1 MRPNMSLPQW
11 LKTVLGQNQKI
22 VVCRPDDSH
31 SPLIRRSFRFS
42 GLVQG
47 VGFRYEAKITA
58 DELGLVGWAK
68 NEDDGTVTIE
78 AEGTEVC
85 IDEFIRV
92 MRSVPRFRI
101 TNIQSEELPVSGV
114 EASFRVFY

>member
-1 MRPNMSLPQW
+1 MRPYMNLPQW
-11 LKTVLGQNQKI
+11 LKTVFGQDQRA
-22 VVCRPDDSH
+22 VVRRPDDSH
-31 SPLIRRSFRFS
+31 SPLIRRWFCFS

-78 AEGTEVC
+78 AEGAEVC
-85 IDEFIRV
+85 VDEFIRV

-101 TNIQSEELPVSGV
+101 TNIRSKDLPVSGA
-114 EASFRVFY
+114 EASFRALY